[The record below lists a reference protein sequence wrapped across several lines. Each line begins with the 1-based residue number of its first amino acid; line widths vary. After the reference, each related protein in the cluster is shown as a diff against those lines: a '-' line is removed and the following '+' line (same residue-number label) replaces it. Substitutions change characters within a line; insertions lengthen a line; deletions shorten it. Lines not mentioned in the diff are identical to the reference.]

1 MHLAMSS
8 MPEKIKR
15 LNKLFESHYR
25 LFSQSIEEN
34 ISIQATDKMLL
45 NMASLK
51 KKPAEEVVEEKEPE
65 IPEDIKLLTEIRD
78 LLKKD

>member
-51 KKPAEEVVEEKEPE
+51 KKKRR
-65 IPEDIKLLTEIRD
+65 KTRYML
-78 LLKKD
+78 

>member
-8 MPEKIKR
+8 TPEKIKR

-25 LFSQSIEEN
+25 VFSQSIEEN

-45 NMASLK
+45 NLASLK
-51 KKPAEEVVEEKEPE
+51 KKK
-65 IPEDIKLLTEIRD
+65 
-78 LLKKD
+78 KKDKNIFFKRKGTHNYIPL

>member
-45 NMASLK
+45 NML
-51 KKPAEEVVEEKEPE
+51 
-65 IPEDIKLLTEIRD
+65 
-78 LLKKD
+78 

>member
-45 NMASLK
+45 NLASLK
-51 KKPAEEVVEEKEPE
+51 KKKEERQDICFKRKGTHNY
-65 IPEDIKLLTEIRD
+65 IPL
-78 LLKKD
+78 

>member
-25 LFSQSIEEN
+25 VFSQSIEEN

-45 NMASLK
+45 NLASLEK
-51 KKPAEEVVEEKEPE
+51 KKKKEQDIFFKRKVTHNY
-65 IPEDIKLLTEIRD
+65 IPL
-78 LLKKD
+78 